1 MMSYTTHTNSETQP
15 KTAMTA
21 ICLKSRL
28 QSSSSETT
36 NEIEMHN
43 VIPKTRLMS
52 VFTSDIKHGLLSHT
66 QVQIVAAQR
75 HAIDD
80 AIAGDPTSSVP
91 ETATTR
97 QQKICTAS

>member
-1 MMSYTTHTNSETQP
+1 MSYTIHTKSETQP
-15 KTAMTA
+15 KMAMTA

-28 QSSSSETT
+28 QSSSSDTT
-36 NEIEMHN
+36 NETEMHN
-43 VIPKTRLMS
+43 VMPKTRLMS
-52 VFTSDIKHGLLSHT
+52 VFTSEIKHGLLSHT
-66 QVQIVAAQR
+66 QIHIVAAQR

-80 AIAGDPTSSVP
+80 ATTGDPTSSVP